1 MVVVAV
7 VSGGCDGCSHVSG
20 LGTRQVRPV
29 ITGTPSQSV
38 SYSVLPTLLLS
49 PADWECQPS
58 LLHCNNTQT
67 SQEII
72 RERAGPFIRKDCD
85 SSVWEEMKKCLG
97 LTVLCGPARP
107 SSPELL

>member
-1 MVVVAV
+1 MVVVVAV

-85 SSVWEEMKKCLG
+85 SQCGKK
-97 LTVLCGPARP
+97 
-107 SSPELL
+107 